1 MAQDIVPELLQKIQD
16 DFQKAVS
23 ADENIRKFLK
33 KIRELLWHQAYLLKT
48 FHKIKSKNLGN
59 ILKDLIIFLHE
70 SILVQIWFK
79 N

>member
-33 KIRELLWHQAYLLKT
+33 KIRDGTATMDETSLFAR
-48 FHKIKSKNLGN
+48 NLGDILAE
-59 ILKDLIIFLHE
+59 ILKKDITQDVLPDGRMY
-70 SILVQIWFK
+70 
-79 N
+79 

>member
-33 KIRELLWHQAYLLKT
+33 KIRDGTATMY
-48 FHKIKSKNLGN
+48 
-59 ILKDLIIFLHE
+59 
-70 SILVQIWFK
+70 
-79 N
+79 